1 MNGQG
6 RIGELPWMRIGRTL
20 YFGADT
26 YFPDAVAVFR
36 SAMQA
41 QRHLDY
47 LIEQARLI
55 AELRQQIAESQT
67 YQPR

>member
-6 RIGELPWMRIGRTL
+6 NIGGQPWMRVGRTL
-20 YFGADT
+20 YFGAGT

-41 QRHLDY
+41 QRHLEY

-55 AELRQQIAESQT
+55 AELRQLLNE
-67 YQPR
+67 RGE